1 VDHKGDD
8 DQQAPNLDE
17 DAEEASR
24 AFGVRL
30 KALREEHGISQD
42 KLADET
48 NIHPT
53 AIGRMERGKREPRL
67 TTILKL
73 ARGLGVK
80 PGELLDELR

>member
-1 VDHKGDD
+1 MDHNGDD
-8 DQQAPNLDE
+8 ERGTVRLDK
-17 DAEEASR
+17 DAEAASS
-24 AFGVRL
+24 AFGLRL

-48 NIHPT
+48 DIHPT

-80 PGELLDELR
+80 PGELLDRL